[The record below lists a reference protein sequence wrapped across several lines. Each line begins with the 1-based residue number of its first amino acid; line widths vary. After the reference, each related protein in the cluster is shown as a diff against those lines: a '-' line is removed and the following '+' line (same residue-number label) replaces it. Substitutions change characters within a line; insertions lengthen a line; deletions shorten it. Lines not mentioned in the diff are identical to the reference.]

1 MLKRWRRSTSSV
13 VGSGA
18 AVKVAG
24 ARAHGTVVGCCV
36 VRNKYGAGRHLQFP
50 LLPTVSFDCCCALYY
65 CRRSCASFAPLCTLL
80 GMVSQT
86 ILVGLLT
93 HTRSA
98 GAVYG
103 SIRYAITFV
112 VAYLHDTKSWFVML
126 NQEPTKTCGSHAAAA
141 HRKQLRPQ
149 QHSAH
154 ENNHTANHTCIYNMS
169 ATEQDRV
176 NRLLALTDDGVN
188 HHDDKRNNLYS
199 LVDTIL
205 KKDMLKSLSFSL
217 GDNPLLWS
225 DFIVEYANVLTEGRI
240 PPPIA
245 AVHIAKMIKEPLIN
259 LPSIEKASNEQIAAT
274 DAPTKYKH
282 LGVPGSL

>member
-50 LLPTVSFDCCCALYY
+50 LLPTVSFACCCALYY

-141 HRKQLRPQ
+141 SQAVATATTLCARKQP
-149 QHSAH
+149 HSQSH
-154 ENNHTANHTCIYNMS
+154 
-169 ATEQDRV
+169 
-176 NRLLALTDDGVN
+176 
-188 HHDDKRNNLYS
+188 LY
-199 LVDTIL
+199 L
-205 KKDMLKSLSFSL
+205 
-217 GDNPLLWS
+217 
-225 DFIVEYANVLTEGRI
+225 
-240 PPPIA
+240 
-245 AVHIAKMIKEPLIN
+245 
-259 LPSIEKASNEQIAAT
+259 
-274 DAPTKYKH
+274 
-282 LGVPGSL
+282 